1 MLLNSFEMDENIG
14 EDICGFRSKNLGR
27 TKQTV
32 EVGKETLPFWIRGR
46 KGGRGEED
54 YHLVGANDGKKCRM
68 GFGLEIMNSIYLIWN
83 FFICI

>member
-1 MLLNSFEMDENIG
+1 M
-14 EDICGFRSKNLGR
+14 
-27 TKQTV
+27 
-32 EVGKETLPFWIRGR
+32 GKETLPFWIRGH